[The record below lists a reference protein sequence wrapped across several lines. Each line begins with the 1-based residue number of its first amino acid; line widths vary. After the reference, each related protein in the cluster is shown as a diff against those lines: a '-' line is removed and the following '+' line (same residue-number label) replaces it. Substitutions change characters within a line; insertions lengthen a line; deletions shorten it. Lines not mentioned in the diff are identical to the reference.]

1 MRFFI
6 HKFFVNLKILINLY
20 IFKNFSYDQLFS
32 GTTKE
37 IDFHF
42 WFFYFFISL
51 TFKHEELTVENSPRL
66 WKNDNRC
73 YYYPDILIN
82 TKDKFNFI
90 VEIKHN

>member
-6 HKFFVNLKILINLY
+6 LKFFVNLKILINLY
-20 IFKNFSYDQLFS
+20 IFQKFSYDQLFS

-42 WFFYFFISL
+42 WFFYFFKSL
-51 TFKHEELTVENSPRL
+51 TCENEELTVENSPRL
-66 WKNDNRC
+66 WKNYNRG
-73 YYYPDILIN
+73 YHYPDILIN
-82 TKDKFNFI
+82 AKNKFNFI